1 MPQRK
6 SRRSLIDR
14 KSLPVLLFWGIICY
28 LVYKADPQ
36 HFETTLTQVWQGVR
50 SLLASG

>member
-6 SRRSLIDR
+6 SRRSLVDR
-14 KSLPVLLFWGIICY
+14 RALPVLLFWEMICY

-36 HFETTLTQVWQGVR
+36 HFEFTLTQVWQTVR
-50 SLLASG
+50 SLLTSG